1 MPFHFSQHLFSLL
14 DTLPIVVHIPFS
26 RLTSILHLQ
35 KAAVYNLE
43 LLKSLCK
50 STQISLFSYAD
61 TPKIIK
67 YIYSSYFQLVYIL
80 SPPILI
86 SIIKDNIKTHLINIQ
101 QVFNIFYSTVDVYYI
116 LIK

>member
-14 DTLPIVVHIPFS
+14 NTLPIIIHIPFS
-26 RLTSILHLQ
+26 KLTSILHLQ
-35 KAAVYNLE
+35 KTTIYNLK
-43 LLKSLCK
+43 LLKSLYK
-50 STQISLFSYAD
+50 STQISLFSYTN

-67 YIYSSYFQLVYIL
+67 YIYNSYFQLIYIL

-86 SIIKDNIKTHLINIQ
+86 NIIKNNIKTHLINIQ
-101 QVFNIFYSTVDVYYI
+101 QIFNIFYSTINIYYI